1 VVRRF
6 LLGLSCCLVLASA
19 ASAKPLELTEAQKGL
34 IDQASGYLS
43 TLGQVYGRFSQV
55 DAYGSQTSGRY
66 AIRRPGRARFQYDA
80 PSGLLVVADGHNVS
94 IYDQRLKTF
103 DQYPEWA
110 TPLGLFLAK
119 TVRLDKSVEVTKV
132 TETDAVFGVTLRDR
146 GHHAEGAIELRFRKA
161 PLTLV
166 GWAITDGQGQV
177 TQVRLD
183 SMETS
188 ADLDTA
194 QFKLRDPRPR
204 RTESN

>member
-1 VVRRF
+1 
-6 LLGLSCCLVLASA
+6 
-19 ASAKPLELTEAQKGL
+19 
-34 IDQASGYLS
+34 
-43 TLGQVYGRFSQV
+43 
-55 DAYGSQTSGRY
+55 
-66 AIRRPGRARFQYDA
+66 
-80 PSGLLVVADGHNVS
+80 VVADGHNVS

>member
-1 VVRRF
+1 MLRRT
-6 LLGLSCCLVLASA
+6 LLSLALVLAA
-19 ASAKPLELTEAQKGL
+19 AAAQARPAPLTPNQKML
-34 IDQASGYLS
+34 VDQASGYLS
-43 TLGQVYGRFSQV
+43 ELGQVYGRFTQV

-66 AIRRPGRARFQYDA
+66 AIRRPGRARFQYDP

-119 TVRLDKSVEVTKV
+119 HVHLDQSVEITKV
-132 TETDAVFGVTLRDR
+132 SEADNAFAVTLRDR
-146 GHHAEGAIELRFRKA
+146 GHRAEGSIELRFRKA
-161 PLTLV
+161 PLALV

-183 SMETS
+183 SMDTS

-194 QFKLRDPRPR
+194 QFKLRAPPSR
-204 RTESN
+204 RSAPE